1 MPETH
6 WTPSLVEEC
15 FAEAALVMRRLPD
28 VCVPGR
34 YNSWPRILYE
44 FSDLVSQEPS
54 RGTRVRPSADAISR
68 MEETLG
74 WLNWLEP
81 TDRKVIWLR
90 ASGVR
95 WKVVCGT
102 VGLARAACHEH
113 WLFDCRTSQRP
124 SSATQLLTSPRH
136 CRSAR
141 SELTRSR

>member
-1 MPETH
+1 M
-6 WTPSLVEEC
+6 
-15 FAEAALVMRRLPD
+15 
-28 VCVPGR
+28 VPGR
-34 YNSWPRILYE
+34 FNTWPRILYE

-54 RGTRVRPSADAISR
+54 RGTRVRPSADAIR

-113 WLFDCRTSQRP
+113 WLYALCLIAVRLSGRH
-124 SSATQLLTSPRH
+124 LPRN
-136 CRSAR
+136 C
-141 SELTRSR
+141 SRRRVIAEVRAAN